1 MVNQREENI
10 YTDSISKTKHLK
22 GPWDTVRGNHDS
34 TMSSSG
40 ASLWLDGT
48 AKQELEGAAR
58 GRPFQ
63 IEKIEW
69 SNAQKQENMT
79 LPKKEGNFYAY

>member
-1 MVNQREENI
+1 MVSASKAMVNQREENI

-40 ASLWLDGT
+40 ASLWTGAKGLDGT
-48 AKQELEGAAR
+48 AKQELKEQR
-58 GRPFQ
+58 G
-63 IEKIEW
+63 EDLSK
-69 SNAQKQENMT
+69 
-79 LPKKEGNFYAY
+79 